1 MARPSRNGKRG
12 RKKGVTETQH
22 MKCECKISTTHE
34 IMEDGQ
40 LSAPNWRKRKVGFLI
55 THPFIYPRLVPHATH
70 AS

>member
-1 MARPSRNGKRG
+1 MGPRVGQPVWPKLGPMARPSRNGKRG

-40 LSAPNWRKRKVGFLI
+40 LSAPN
-55 THPFIYPRLVPHATH
+55 
-70 AS
+70 